1 MVMKTV
7 LNIKIDSDLKKKI
20 QKTAESMGLPVSI
33 VFSNLGRQ
41 FVEERSITFRGPE
54 IPNKKTAKI
63 LKEIEKDSK
72 LGRNFVGPF
81 KTKGELR
88 AHIMSL

>member
-7 LNIKIDSDLKKKI
+7 LNVKMDSDIKRKF
-20 QKTAESMGLPVSI
+20 QETAQEVGLPLSLI
-33 VFSNLGRQ
+33 IGNYAQQ
-41 FVEERSITFRGPE
+41 FIQDKQITFRAPE

-63 LKEIEKDSK
+63 LDEIERDSK

-81 KTKGELR
+81 KTGKEAADYLR
-88 AHIMSL
+88 SL